1 MENKRLLKLP
11 EVIFPEDNS
20 KWISNLLK
28 KGEIRKLAPRIYTP
42 NLQNDDNEIVRRN
55 IWVIIGNLYPGAV
68 LSHRSALEF
77 KPTSTGN
84 IFITYSYTKNI
95 HLPGIK
101 IRFLEGNKNLP
112 DDNLLT
118 DGLYVSQLERALLE
132 NLQISRQ
139 TGPNS
144 KTLPLPTIEEK
155 LEEIIRIKGE
165 SALNEIRDKAKII
178 AVTIGMEDEYQKL
191 TKIISSMLTTN
202 PAKILTS
209 PQALARAKGLP
220 YDPDRVSLFN
230 TIFAALKQSTFP
242 DLRDQNVSKLAFRNF
257 AFFEAYFS
265 NYIEGTIFEVDEAKQ
280 IIHTGIPM
288 PNRSGDSHDITGT
301 YKIVSDPLEMSL
313 VPETAQ
319 ELLDILMYRHATI
332 MVGRP
337 DKSPG
342 SFKNKNNRAGE
353 TFFVDHTLVKGTL
366 IRSFDYYKNLDHPLA
381 KAMYIMFIISEVH
394 PFLDGNGRVARV
406 MMNAELVHKGSSKIM
421 IPTVYRDDYMG
432 ALRRLT
438 RQRDTIPYI
447 KMMSRIHTFSHS
459 IYGEDIDQMESNLRQ
474 SNAFKNHDES
484 RLIF

>member
-1 MENKRLLKLP
+1 MENKRFIKLP
-11 EVIFPEDNS
+11 EVMFPEQNS
-20 KWISNLLK
+20 KRITNLLK
-28 KGEIRKLAPRIYTP
+28 KGEIRKLAPRIYTS
-42 NLQNDDNEIVRRN
+42 NFQDEDSEIVRRN
-55 IWVIIGNLYPGAV
+55 IWQIIGNLYPGAV

-77 KPTSTGN
+77 KPTSTEN
-84 IFITYSYTKNI
+84 IFISYSYTKNI
-95 HLPGIK
+95 KLPGIK
-101 IRFLEGNKNLP
+101 IRIIEGHGRLRE
-112 DDNLLT
+112 DNLLT

-139 TGPNS
+139 TGPDS

-178 AVTIGMEDEYQKL
+178 ADALALEDEYQKL
-191 TKIISSMLTTN
+191 TKIISSILATN
-202 PAKILTS
+202 PSKILIS

-220 YDPDRVSLFN
+220 YDPDRLSLFN
-230 TIFAALKQSTFP
+230 TLFAALKQSTFP
-242 DLRDQNVSKLAFRNF
+242 VLRDQNVSKQAFRNF

-265 NYIEGTIFEVDEAKQ
+265 NYIEGTIFEIDEAKQ
-280 IIHTGIPM
+280 IIETGVPI

-301 YKIVSDPLEMSL
+301 YKIVSDTLEMSL
-313 VPETAQ
+313 VPETPQ

-332 MVGRP
+332 MVGRS

-342 SFKNKNNRAGE
+342 SLKNKNNRAGE

-366 IRSFDYYKNLDHPLA
+366 IRSFDYYRNLDHPLA
-381 KAMYIMFIISEVH
+381 RAMYIMFVISEIH
-394 PFLDGNGRVARV
+394 LFLDGNGRVARI
-406 MMNAELVHKGSSKIM
+406 MMNAELVHKGSPKIM

-459 IYGEDIDQMESNLRQ
+459 IYGEDIDEMESKLRQ